1 MDIKSMHQE
10 ELYGKTDENIVPKH
24 KVYCILIIDGWV
36 YFPIAAQM
44 SPYIRRNGQRVESY
58 LAEMPNFFGGNKNV
72 QGGVWEDDCT
82 ALIREIEEESQGN
95 IQVQI
100 SEEIL
105 EELFSEVDQNGN
117 TFRFCLAR
125 VDKRRIRNFN
135 WQGQTAFRL
144 CSYEK
149 GGQDARQHPE
159 RYEDGFL
166 VRMEEKYFW
175 NFVHEI
181 FDMQDIGDGKERRRQ
196 VAALLLRQGIN
207 GGALGVD
214 NWYRSHT
221 ANAFLNYL
229 LKNYPAFT

>member
-10 ELYGKTDENIVPKH
+10 ELYGKTDESRVPKH

-58 LAEMPNFFGGNKNV
+58 LAEMPNFFGGNKDV
-72 QGGVWEDDCT
+72 RGDVMEDDCM
-82 ALIREIEEESQGN
+82 ALAREIEEESQGN

-100 SEEIL
+100 SEDML
-105 EELFSEVDQNGN
+105 EELLSEADQNGN

-125 VDKRRIRNFN
+125 VDKSHIRKFN
-135 WQGQTAFRL
+135 WRGQTAFRL
-144 CSYEK
+144 RSYEEAR
-149 GGQDARQHPE
+149 QDAGQHPE
-159 RYEDGFL
+159 RYEDSFL
-166 VRMEEKYFW
+166 VRMEERYFR

-181 FDMQDIGDGKERRRQ
+181 FDMQDIEGARRWH
-196 VAALLLRQGIN
+196 VADLLRKQGID
-207 GGALGVD
+207 GEALGAD

-221 ANAFLNYL
+221 ANAFLKYL
-229 LKNYPAFT
+229 LQYPTFT

>member
-10 ELYGKTDENIVPKH
+10 ELYGRTDENMVPKH

-82 ALIREIEEESQGN
+82 ALIREIQEESQGN

-100 SEEIL
+100 SEEVL
-105 EELFSEVDQNGN
+105 EELFSEVEQNGN

-125 VDKRRIRNFN
+125 VDKCHIRNFN

-144 CSYEK
+144 RSYEEE
-149 GGQDARQHPE
+149 GQNARQHPE
-159 RYEDGFL
+159 RYEDSFL

-181 FDMQDIGDGKERRRQ
+181 FDMQDMNDKGVRRWHI
-196 VAALLLRQGIN
+196 AELLQKQGIN
-207 GGALGVD
+207 GEASGAD
-214 NWYRSHT
+214 NWYCSHT
-221 ANAFLNYL
+221 ANAFFKYI
-229 LKNYPAFT
+229 LKYRAFI